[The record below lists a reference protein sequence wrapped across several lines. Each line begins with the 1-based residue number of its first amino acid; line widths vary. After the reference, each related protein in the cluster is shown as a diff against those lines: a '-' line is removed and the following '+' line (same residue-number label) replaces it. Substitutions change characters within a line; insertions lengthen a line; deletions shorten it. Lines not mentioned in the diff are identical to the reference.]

1 MHGKKQQLIME
12 SNNSSS
18 NLKQNEEM
26 ERLGSGS

>member
-1 MHGKKQQLIME
+1 MHWKKQQLIME

-26 ERLGSGS
+26 EVLGGGS

>member
-26 ERLGSGS
+26 EGLGGVS